1 MNNLADDTHTE
12 QRPTRLA
19 AFAVACGLS
28 ALFIVCY
35 GLTNHLA
42 SLRGDLP
49 TIMFDWEPGLPLIP
63 VFVVPYM
70 LIDALFFA
78 APFLCTTRRELRT
91 HAKRVVFVTLFAALV
106 FYIYPLELAIERPAV
121 DGVFGPIFDFLQW
134 FDQPHNLFPSLHV
147 SYVLLLRILYGR
159 HLRGGMW
166 WAFHVWFTL
175 TSISV
180 IFVRQ
185 HHVADFIGGGLLAI
199 FAFYLVPTADRAAA
213 MPPTG
218 SVTPRRGLAA
228 AYLGA
233 TFALV
238 AITIAVVTAYTW
250 EWVLLLWPAASLAFV
265 GAAYAGV
272 GPRVFQKYAGRV
284 SLAARII
291 LWPYLFGL
299 GVSRAWYRRRIPMC
313 DAIDERI
320 VLGRG
325 LTVEEARQVV
335 AEQRIGA
342 VLDLTAEHD
351 EAAPLLA
358 LEYRNVPIVDLT
370 LPTDRQI
377 AEAVDTLNQLTSQ
390 HTVFVHCA
398 LGFSRSAMIVAA
410 HLVASNRFETVEE
423 ALEVLNTK
431 RPGITVSTAGIARVK
446 RWLDQR

>member
-1 MNNLADDTHTE
+1 MDNLSDTVHSE
-12 QRPTRLA
+12 MRPTRLA

-42 SLRGDLP
+42 SLHDGLP
-49 TIMFDWEPGLPLIP
+49 TIMFDWEPSLPLIP

-70 LIDALFFA
+70 LIDALFFF
-78 APFLCTTRRELRT
+78 APFLCTTRSELRT

-106 FYIYPLELAIERPAV
+106 FYIYPLELAIVRPKV
-121 DGVFGPIFDFLQW
+121 DGLFGPIFDFLQW

-159 HLRGGMW
+159 HLRGWTW

-175 TSISV
+175 TSLSV
-180 IFVRQ
+180 VFVRQ

-218 SVTPRRGLAA
+218 SVTPRRDLAA
-228 AYLGA
+228 AYLGSA
-233 TFALV
+233 FALV
-238 AITIAVVTAYTW
+238 AIVIAIATAYTW

-265 GAAYAGV
+265 GTAYAGM
-272 GPRVFQKYAGRV
+272 GPRVFQKHAGRV

-313 DAIDERI
+313 DAIDDRI

-325 LTVEEARQVV
+325 LTDEESRQVI
-335 AEQRIGA
+335 AEHRIGA

-351 EAAPLLA
+351 EAKPLLA

-370 LPTDRQI
+370 LPTDDQLT
-377 AEAVDTLNQLTSQ
+377 EAIDTLSQLASE
-390 HTVFVHCA
+390 HSVFVHCA
-398 LGFSRSAMIVAA
+398 LGYSRSAMIVAA
-410 HLVASNRFETVEE
+410 YLVSSGRNETVED
-423 ALEVLNTK
+423 ALAMLKTK
-431 RPGITVSTAGIARVK
+431 RPGITVSAAGIARV
-446 RWLDQR
+446 RGWLDQR